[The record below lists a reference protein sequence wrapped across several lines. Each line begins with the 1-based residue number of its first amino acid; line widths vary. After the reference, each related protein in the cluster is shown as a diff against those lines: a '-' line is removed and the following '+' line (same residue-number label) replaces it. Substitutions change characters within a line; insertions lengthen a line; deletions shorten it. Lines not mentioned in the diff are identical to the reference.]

1 MEKNND
7 IDFAILNQKR
17 YEKYKGINLSTCF
30 LVHESEKGHMKDWTC
45 ITRNDD
51 FFRVNIIAGMVS
63 MMRGETEYDITG
75 PATNIL
81 NPVLGLQ
88 NKEDLE
94 KCKFSDIKKF
104 MKWRINKDNYIE

>member
-7 IDFAILNQKR
+7 IDFAILNKRR
-17 YEKYKGINLSTCF
+17 YEKYKGTNLTTCF
-30 LVHESEKGHMKDWTC
+30 LVRESEKGHMKDWMC
-45 ITRNDD
+45 ETRNGDY
-51 FFRVNIIAGMVS
+51 FRVNIVAGMVS
-63 MMRGETEYDITG
+63 MMRSETEYDITG